1 MPESSAPLTAA
12 ASDRG
17 AVGARATAAV
27 RAIGN
32 GTLALLDQAR
42 DLLMLLGQLTLD
54 LGYCLRHPTRA
65 PWKELSAC
73 IYQTGAQAL
82 GITALVGLLIGVV
95 LSYLSSQQ
103 LRTFGAGRYII
114 DILGIS
120 IVRELG
126 PVLAAILVAGRS
138 GSAITAK
145 LGVMRVTQ
153 ELDAM
158 RVMGLPHGRRLVLPR
173 VAGLTLIMP
182 MLVLWTDAAALLGGM
197 LAARTELGIQLPAFA
212 AALPDAISLQNYA
225 IGLGKGAVFGALVA
239 LIACHHGMRIAPNT
253 ESLGRGTTASVVSS
267 ITAVILAD
275 ALFAILFRDV
285 GIT

>member
-1 MPESSAPLTAA
+1 MPRLSVPPAEPDARPGLGDRLITAICA
-12 ASDRG
+12 LGTATLGLG
-17 AVGARATAAV
+17 A
-27 RAIGN
+27 
-32 GTLALLDQAR
+32 QAR
-42 DLLMLLGQLTLD
+42 DLIALIGQLTLD
-54 LGYCLRHPTRA
+54 VGYCLRHPHRA

-103 LRTFGAGRYII
+103 LRTFGAGRFII

-158 RVMGLPHGRRLVLPR
+158 RVMGLPHGLRLVLPR
-173 VAGLTLIMP
+173 VIGLILIMP

-197 LAARTELGIQLPAFA
+197 LAAQNELGIRVPAFI
-212 AALPDAISLQNYA
+212 AALPAAISLQNYA
-225 IGLGKGAVFGALVA
+225 IGLAKGAVFGGLVG

-275 ALFAILFRDV
+275 AVFAILFRNIGV
-285 GIT
+285 T